1 MLPSHLFFPFG
12 LVLISYTSWWVKNP
26 NLKAQLL
33 SDVLWLCDRTG
44 AAASEHQNWSPNLL
58 VSLKSRQTSCC
69 PPAAV
74 RGLTGLCVILL
85 DLTGLPKPSPGCW
98 LGTTVQFSADLCHY
112 SNCCLQWLLLF
123 LWRNETFST
132 EEWTEVRAFTF
143 FFSSHP
149 FLIMFPQKR
158 CLDFKYRS
166 VPKLLLKLS

>member
-12 LVLISYTSWWVKNP
+12 LILISYTSWWVKNP

-98 LGTTVQFSADLCHY
+98 LGTHSAVLCWSLPLLQLLSTVAAPFPL
-112 SNCCLQWLLLF
+112 
-123 LWRNETFST
+123 
-132 EEWTEVRAFTF
+132 EVWNIQYRGMNRGEGFHF
-143 FFSSHP
+143 FFLLTSFSH
-149 FLIMFPQKR
+149 
-158 CLDFKYRS
+158 Y
-166 VPKLLLKLS
+166 VPTKKVSWL